1 MATAVKTA
9 RTLQASASNAA
20 GATTN
25 GTTWNLTTAF
35 SGILTALV
43 TNGATGPTIGCDLVV
58 QISVDGTAWKEFSRQ
73 TAPVTN
79 NAVTPFAVEI
89 PPGVMYA
96 RPVFTGNTAQAV
108 TVEAFGQELTSIG

>member
-9 RTLQASASNAA
+9 RTLQASATNAA

-25 GTTWNLTTAF
+25 GTTWTLTTAF
-35 SGILTALV
+35 GGVMTGLI
-43 TNGATGPTIGCDLVV
+43 TNGGTGPTIGCDFVV
-58 QISVDGTAWKEFSRQ
+58 QISTDGAAWKDFSRQ
-73 TAPVTN
+73 TAGTTLSV
-79 NAVTPFAVEI
+79 AYPFAVEI

-96 RPVFTGNTAQAV
+96 RPVFTGNTGQGV